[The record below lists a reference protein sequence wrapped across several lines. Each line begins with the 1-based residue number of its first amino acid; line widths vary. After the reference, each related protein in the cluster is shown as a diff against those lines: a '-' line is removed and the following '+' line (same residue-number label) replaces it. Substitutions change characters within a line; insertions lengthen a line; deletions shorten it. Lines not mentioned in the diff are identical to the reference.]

1 MSAKSFFSKIFGM
14 KSNKNKLK
22 DISAQKALLLQKDY
36 IDNLSRKKS
45 DLFTPPFMEIA
56 KQLSSEKQE
65 IFRAAVFYLVNIAK
79 NETQYTADILQILNA
94 ELKKKH
100 SSDDANFL
108 QAQINKLNRE

>member
-1 MSAKSFFSKIFGM
+1 MSVKSFLSKIFGS
-14 KSNKNKLK
+14 KSNKNKHK

-36 IDNLSRKKS
+36 IDNLSKS
-45 DLFTPPFMEIA
+45 KSELFTPPFMEIA

-79 NETQYTADILQILNA
+79 NETQYAADILQILNA

-100 SSDDANFL
+100 SSDDAKFL
-108 QAQINKLNRE
+108 QAQINKLNR

>member
-1 MSAKSFFSKIFGM
+1 MSAKSFLSKIFGS
-14 KSNKNKLK
+14 KNNKNKLK

-36 IDNLSRKKS
+36 IDNLSKS
-45 DLFTPPFMEIA
+45 KSELFTPPFMEVA

-79 NETQYTADILQILNA
+79 NETQYTADILQILKA

-108 QAQINKLNRE
+108 QAQINRLNRE

>member
-1 MSAKSFFSKIFGM
+1 MSAKSFLSKIFGS

-36 IDNLSRKKS
+36 IDNLSKS
-45 DLFTPPFMEIA
+45 KSELFTPPFMEVA
-56 KQLSSEKQE
+56 KQLSSEKPE

-79 NETQYTADILQILNA
+79 NETQYAADILQILNA

-100 SSDDANFL
+100 SSDDTNFL
-108 QAQINKLNRE
+108 QAQINRLNRE

>member
-1 MSAKSFFSKIFGM
+1 MSVKSFLSKIFGS

-36 IDNLSRKKS
+36 IDNLSKS
-45 DLFTPPFMEIA
+45 KSELFTPPFMEIA

-79 NETQYTADILQILNA
+79 NETQYAADILQILNA

-100 SSDDANFL
+100 SSDDTKFL
-108 QAQINKLNRE
+108 QAQINKLNR